1 MISTGNISI
10 IELLTRATG
19 TPFSLIEMAV
29 ENQISLDFILN
40 PGQVLKEASFQEIE
54 PDNFNDII
62 VNYIKKENTK
72 TAILSQSIF
81 DISVQETGNIFFA
94 FDVALEN
101 KFSLNQSLTPGQKI
115 IIPNVEKENDV
126 VQHFKG
132 LGISIATFQNEV
144 PNYTYEIPGE
154 FPYSF

>member
-1 MISTGNISI
+1 MTTTGNISI

-29 ENQISLDFILN
+29 ENQIGLDFILT

-62 VNYIKKENTK
+62 VNYIKKEDFKN
-72 TAILSQSIF
+72 AILSQSIF

-101 KFSLNQSLTPGQKI
+101 KLSLNQLLTPGQKI

-144 PNYTYEIPGE
+144 PNYTYELPGE